1 MINLLNNIEG
11 WVHNGYAG
19 NHLQMADTNATTL
32 NSTVF
37 GGKEFEVYIG
47 ADFKDGADTD
57 VGTFNESTDGA
68 SMQRLDVEGV
78 TIPTFSPN
86 QEFEMRTGSGRTA
99 QFSQIFSSSKR
110 VITEVSLSGRVTAL
124 DLPIFMENV
133 LATPATTNDNLFEI
147 GHDYAPT
154 PFKHQDQTGATV
166 YNKSLSIFFK
176 APNAADCVALKGCVV
191 TSLSISGD
199 MGTASGRF
207 NYDVTLQTQYAPTF
221 GTDSMSGATAISS
234 TNYYLSSMATRDMNI
249 MDYNS
254 GGDSY
259 TSIQPLF
266 NNLTLTIES
275 PTQFLGAQGTNAE
288 PEVFA
293 RAVPELN
300 VTVAGSVKYDTE
312 TAKLIE
318 AFHDA
323 GGDGA
328 TPSHVQLVMN
338 NRTITSD
345 LETLGSIAIPANNK
359 QEFGFIVPQAK
370 LTSAEVTSD
379 DVASVNFEMKVLSPG
394 SNKFIHIATGP
405 TA

>member
-19 NHLQMADTNATTL
+19 NHLQMADTDATAI

-47 ADFKDGADTD
+47 ADLATVGA
-57 VGTFNESTDGA
+57 FNNSTDGA
-68 SMQRLDVEGV
+68 SMQRLDVEGITV
-78 TIPTFSPN
+78 PTFSPN

-110 VITEVSLSGRVTAL
+110 VVTEFSLSGRVT
-124 DLPIFMENV
+124 
-133 LATPATTNDNLFEI
+133 
-147 GHDYAPT
+147 G
-154 PFKHQDQTGATV
+154 
-166 YNKSLSIFFK
+166 
-176 APNAADCVALKGCVV
+176 VALKGCVV

-234 TNYYLSSMATRDMNI
+234 TNYYLSDMTTRDMNI

-254 GGDSY
+254 DSDSY

-293 RAVPELN
+293 RAVPELTA
-300 VTVAGSVKYDTE
+300 TVAGSVKYDIE
-312 TAKLIE
+312 TAKLVE

-338 NRTITSD
+338 NKVITSD
-345 LETLGSIAIPANNK
+345 LETLGSIAIPAHAT
-359 QEFGFIVPQAK
+359 QGFGFIVPKAK

>member
-19 NHLQMADTNATTL
+19 NHLQMADTNATAI

-47 ADFKDGADTD
+47 SDDT
-57 VGTFNESTDGA
+57 VGTKDASTDGA
-68 SMQRLDVEGV
+68 AMQRLDVEGV
-78 TIPTFSPN
+78 TVPTFSPN
-86 QEFEMRTGSGRTA
+86 QEFEMRSGSGRTA

-110 VITEVSLSGRVTAL
+110 VVTEVSLSGRVTAL

-133 LATPATTNDNLFEI
+133 FSEAATTNDNLFEI
-147 GHDYAPT
+147 AHNYAPS
-154 PFKHQDQTGATV
+154 PFKHGDSCGATV
-166 YNKSLSIFFK
+166 YDNSLTIFFK
-176 APNAADCVALKGCVV
+176 APNAADCVTLKGCVV

-207 NYDVTLQTQYAPTF
+207 NYDVTLQTQYAPEF

-234 TNYYLSSMATRDMNI
+234 VNYYLSDMTTRDMNI
-249 MDYNS
+249 QEYNA
-254 GGDSY
+254 GNDDY

-293 RAVPELN
+293 RAVPELT
-300 VTVAGSVKYDTE
+300 VTVSGSVKYDTE

-318 AFHDA
+318 AFHDV
-323 GGDGA
+323 GGDTA
-328 TPSHVQLVMN
+328 TPSFIQLVMN
-338 NRTITSD
+338 NRAITSN
-345 LETLGSIAIPANNK
+345 LETLGSIAIPAHAS
-359 QEFGFIVPQAK
+359 QGFGFIVPQAK

-379 DVASVNFEMKVLSPG
+379 DVASVNFEMKVMSPG
-394 SNKFIHIATGP
+394 SNKFFHVATGA

>member
-19 NHLQMADTNATTL
+19 NHLQMADTDATAI

-47 ADFKDGADTD
+47 ADLATVGA
-57 VGTFNESTDGA
+57 FNNSTDGA
-68 SMQRLDVEGV
+68 SMQRLDVEGITV
-78 TIPTFSPN
+78 PTFSPN

-110 VITEVSLSGRVTAL
+110 VVTEFSLSGRATAL
-124 DLPIFMENV
+124 ALPIFMENV
-133 LATPATTNDNLFEI
+133 LATAATANDNLFEI

-154 PFKHQDQTGATV
+154 PFKHGDSGDATGFER
-166 YNKSLSIFFK
+166 SLSVFFK
-176 APNAADCVALKGCVV
+176 SPTAGGVDSVALKGCVV

-234 TNYYLSSMATRDMNI
+234 TNYYLSDMTTRDMNI

-254 GGDSY
+254 DSDSY

-293 RAVPELN
+293 RAVPELTA
-300 VTVAGSVKYDTE
+300 TVAGSVKYDIE
-312 TAKLIE
+312 TAKLVE

-338 NRTITSD
+338 NKVITSD
-345 LETLGSIAIPANNK
+345 LETLGSIAIPAHAT
-359 QEFGFIVPQAK
+359 QGFGFIVPKAK

>member
-154 PFKHQDQTGATV
+154 PFKHGDSGD
-166 YNKSLSIFFK
+166 
-176 APNAADCVALKGCVV
+176 AADCVALKGCVV

-328 TPSHVQLVMN
+328 TPSHVQFVMN
-338 NRTITSD
+338 NITITSD